1 MHWNLLAPTP
11 SEGLTFCAAL
21 LALALATWLRRSM
34 VADAPLRRPLLW
46 TQTLMVA
53 LLVLTAL
60 EVLTPLPIARLA
72 GLAHDGL
79 NFELTVIGEH
89 PVTPM
94 LLIAMVLLLGVTS
107 WTSTWARRSIEQH
120 LQERQLGDPGTVAA
134 TARLIQYVLLALGL
148 AVGLSTL
155 GIDLSA
161 VLAAGAVFA
170 VGIGLA
176 MQQMAENF
184 VSGVILLVERSI
196 RPGDVLEVDGQI
208 VRVQHLGLRATV
220 VRSQDDEELI
230 VPNSLLVQNQVKNL
244 RLSDSLL
251 RVRVPVGVAY
261 RTDLRAAFGALER
274 AAAQMPSVSERTP
287 VVNLLGFGDS
297 AVQLEVSIWVQEPW
311 EGAQARSQLALR
323 VWDALHEAGIEIA
336 FPQLDVHLDPE
347 GVGALAPASS
357 PPAGR

>member
-1 MHWNLLAPTP
+1 MHRFARR
-11 SEGLTFCAAL
+11 GL
-21 LALALATWLRRSM
+21 LALALLFAIWI
-34 VADAPLRRPLLW
+34 
-46 TQTLMVA
+46 
-53 LLVLTAL
+53 
-60 EVLTPLPIARLA
+60 LPSLFYFP
-72 GLAHDGL
+72 GLATQVGD
-79 NFELTVIGEH
+79 N
-89 PVTPM
+89 PVT
-94 LLIAMVLLLGVTS
+94 TS
-107 WTSTWARRSIEQH
+107 
-120 LQERQLGDPGTVAA
+120 PGE
-134 TARLIQYVLLALGL
+134 LGL
-148 AVGLSTL
+148 
-155 GIDLSA
+155 
-161 VLAAGAVFA
+161 
-170 VGIGLA
+170 
-176 MQQMAENF
+176 QYE
-184 VSGVILLVERSI
+184 
-196 RPGDVLEVDGQI
+196 EV
-208 VRVQHLGLRATV
+208 
-220 VRSQDDEELI
+220 I